1 VFQVFYRGGPA
12 INYEFSSASPLTN
25 AASYSRIMNSPDTTG
40 RNWAFL
46 ANEENYQYVREMQRK
61 NLIVPLVGDFAGPAV
76 IRNIGRY
83 LKEKNATVTAF
94 YVSNVESYL
103 DAQQMQKFYANVA
116 TLPVDSS
123 STFIRFIDGNHTS
136 SLPWWKS
143 GMANLNLISP
153 MSDLVDAVNA
163 GRRPGYD
170 EMLRTTKDPVVLA
183 GLSRTPDLGVGPI
196 MYVPKGGPAPA
207 GYVLLGTV
215 RQTIQFLNGTSTA
228 VDFDVYTKK
237 EGGSEESS
245 RSCFQC
251 SVDGSITLLAH
262 MRKFAVALILAS
274 VATFVVDSG
283 DVDRFI
289 RVELTDLARA
299 RCEFGQRPSISPI
312 QKLKRRRNRGV

>member
-1 VFQVFYRGGPA
+1 VDANLYLKTLEAIKASMTKHGFQLSGDDLIKIDYVFQVFYRGGPA

-237 EGGSEESS
+237 
-245 RSCFQC
+245 
-251 SVDGSITLLAH
+251 
-262 MRKFAVALILAS
+262 
-274 VATFVVDSG
+274 
-283 DVDRFI
+283 
-289 RVELTDLARA
+289 
-299 RCEFGQRPSISPI
+299 
-312 QKLKRRRNRGV
+312 